1 MPGKSWKLSE
11 IMSFCVSCPDPK
23 FEIGVCNM
31 PSQSAYQEYGKELER
46 RLRLKTFPLAI
57 KMLEKEK
64 DIPEG
69 AQRPGRDLG
78 CRLSACQGFQ
88 ISRRQ
93 GVPLAM
99 LIEDMWCPEAVIGYG
114 FTEPPEYFLEGNNR
128 FPHDVATLEAGSH
141 YALEFPR
148 FEVGKY
154 IGIVST
160 SLEKANFEP
169 DLVMIY
175 CDSTQLSLLLLGR
188 ENKDGYNLKCNLS
201 SHAACVYGI
210 VPAMQSGDYQIA
222 IPCRGDRYS
231 AMAGDEEIIFTV
243 PKGKLE
249 ELMAGL
255 RYVDS
260 TGSQLPRGY
269 GMRYEYPLRESY
281 ANMAKMMGMEIEP
294 EIRRAEQQSI

>member
-1 MPGKSWKLSE
+1 MTLNV
-11 IMSFCVSCPDPK
+11 FH
-23 FEIGVCNM
+23 N
-31 PSQSAYQEYGKELER
+31 YGEELEKR
-46 RLRLKTFPLAI
+46 IRLKTFPLAV
-57 KMLEKEK
+57 KLLAKEQ

-69 AQRPGRDLG
+69 AIRPLRDLG
-78 CRLSACQGFQ
+78 YHLPLCQCFAM
-88 ISRRQ
+88 SRRE
-93 GVPLAM
+93 GTVIAELK
-99 LIEDMWCPEAVIGYG
+99 EDMWCFEPVVGYG
-114 FTEPPEYFLEGNNR
+114 LAEPPEYFLEGNNR

-141 YALEFPR
+141 YAHELPR
-148 FEVGKY
+148 FETGKY
-154 IGIVST
+154 IGIVSMP
-160 SLEKANFEP
+160 LEKANFEP

-175 CDSTQLSLLLLGR
+175 CDSTQLSLLMLGR

-210 VPAMQSGDYQIA
+210 VPAMQSGDYQVA

-260 TGSQLPRGY
+260 TGSKLPRGY

-281 ANMAKMMGMEIEP
+281 ANMAKMIGMEIEP
-294 EIRRAEQQSI
+294 KIRKAEQQSI